1 MNEKSLEANKFIENK
16 FPFLISKNNTRCGIN
31 LLNTNFSSVSWKRAI
46 EIEQSGSSKETK
58 RTCVK
63 NVEKSLSR
71 GIKRTLLSHE
81 QMYPLDILRV
91 SKLNFLAKNKFSV
104 KGICRIKDDIYF
116 FSSHG
121 LFDENK
127 NISSLK
133 TNFEKKTKIT
143 NLKNEPKSNCLRD
156 IYFDKVGFDIRNKQD
171 VSYFYHTKDFQHYW
185 LWESDA
191 CGKSFSNSLCNNL
204 EFKNKVFALLEKEK
218 EFNSK

>member
-1 MNEKSLEANKFIENK
+1 MNEKSLETNKFIESK
-16 FPFLISKNNTRCGIN
+16 FPFLISKNDSRYGID
-31 LLNTNFSSVSWKRAI
+31 LLNTDLSSLSWKRAI

-71 GIKRTLLSHE
+71 RIKSTFLTHE

-104 KGICRIKDDIYF
+104 KGICRIKDDIYL

-127 NISSLK
+127 NISSVK

-143 NLKNEPKSNCLRD
+143 NLKNEPKSECLRN
-156 IYFDKVGFDIRNKQD
+156 IYFDKLVFDMRNNQD
-171 VSYFYHTKDFQHYW
+171 VSYFYHTKDFQRYW

-191 CGKSFSNSLCNNL
+191 CGKSFSNNLCNNI
-204 EFKNKVFALLEKEK
+204 EFENKVFVLSEKK
-218 EFNSK
+218 